1 MAINKGSAQILN
13 MGDARARRRGGD
25 VKDVGAQLS
34 AAREARGL
42 SIGEASRLT
51 HIKESHLTAIEALN
65 VEALPARPYAI
76 GFVRS
81 YADFLE
87 LDVGP
92 VVTRFKEEAGYE
104 AAAPIEVE
112 RFRAAEA
119 ANEAVSKEMSL
130 WAFGLVLTFIL
141 WCAYQL
147 TVALP
152 HRSALEASAADG
164 GTQPIYVADPAL
176 HAEPV
181 EVIEARIVE
190 RIEPVFPRRC
200 APGAQNTETVVIT
213 FNISDQGRV
222 RGERVAD
229 STNSCLNDA
238 ALNAIR
244 RWQFEPRQVDGAAR
258 PAFDQKYSFSFQRP
272 L

>member
-1 MAINKGSAQILN
+1 MAINKASAQILN
-13 MGDARARRRGGD
+13 MGDARARRRGD
-25 VKDVGAQLS
+25 LKDIGAQLA

-42 SIGEASRLT
+42 SISEASRQT
-51 HIKESHLTAIEALN
+51 HIKESHLTAIETID

-87 LDVGP
+87 MEVGP

-130 WAFGLVLTFIL
+130 WAFGLVLAFIL

-152 HRSALEASAADG
+152 NRAVLDASAAG
-164 GTQPIYVADPAL
+164 GDAQAVFVADPAL
-176 HAEPV
+176 HAEPT
-181 EVIEARIVE
+181 EIIEARIIE

-200 APGAQNTETVVIT
+200 APGAQNTETVVIS